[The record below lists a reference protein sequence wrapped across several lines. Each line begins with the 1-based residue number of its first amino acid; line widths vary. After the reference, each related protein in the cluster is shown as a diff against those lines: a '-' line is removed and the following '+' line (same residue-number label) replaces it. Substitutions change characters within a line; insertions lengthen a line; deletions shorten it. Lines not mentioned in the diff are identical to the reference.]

1 MGTLSSDKTVKSS
14 DQAKLKGYL
23 RKWKSGKLF
32 VYACFFVD
40 LLQPASVLSQ
50 AFQAEDV
57 DAITVSF
64 ARSIMKKQLDSLEHK
79 EVHKL
84 QTVRHYLDKVENE
97 YQGVE
102 LLASSFYRCHCT
114 FKRTCYLL

>member
-1 MGTLSSDKTVKSS
+1 MKSS
-14 DQAKLKGYL
+14 DQAKLKGYI

-64 ARSIMKKQLDSLEHK
+64 ARSIMNKQLDSLGHK

-84 QTVRHYLDKVENE
+84 QTVRRYLDKVENEE

>member
-1 MGTLSSDKTVKSS
+1 MKSS

-23 RKWKSGKLF
+23 RKWKSGIF

-40 LLQPASVLSQ
+40 LLQPASFLSQ

-64 ARSIMKKQLDSLEHK
+64 AMSIMKKQLDSLGHK

-97 YQGVE
+97 EYQGVE
-102 LLASSFYRCHCT
+102 LLASSF
-114 FKRTCYLL
+114 